1 VTNLLY
7 KRFIN
12 ILNNNNNNNNNNRVD
27 DVDDETRLPVKDLQ
41 YSAN

>member
-1 VTNLLY
+1 MTNLLY

-12 ILNNNNNNNNNNRVD
+12 ILNNNNNNNNRVD
-27 DVDDETRLPVKDLQ
+27 DDDDETRLPVKDLQ